1 MNEARAMS
9 GEGKGRKVLLQLIIG
24 GLCGGF
30 GMFAALTFF
39 EGRSGAEV
47 SPVHAVAIGTALIFS
62 LLALIVVL
70 GTLAPGVGARALN
83 VEDREELEEQRSVLF
98 VGAVSFV
105 LVAVLVGILAAASTG
120 LVAKG
125 SAALI
130 ACAAILGLIAWSII
144 YRNHGDE
151 MMRAAAKDA
160 GATTTNL
167 IFLVFG
173 FWAGAAALDLV
184 PMFEPLLFVAGFFLI
199 YLLAVF
205 IAVGRRGLLKP
216 R

>member
-1 MNEARAMS
+1 MSEARVMS
-9 GEGKGRKVLLQLIIG
+9 GEGKGRKVLLQLILG
-24 GLCGGF
+24 GLGGGL
-30 GMFAALTFF
+30 GMFGVLTFF
-39 EGRSGAEV
+39 EGRSGADV
-47 SPVHAVAIGTALIFS
+47 SPVHAVAIGTALIFGLMA
-62 LLALIVVL
+62 LLVVL
-70 GTLAPGVGARALN
+70 GSLAPGIGVRTLN
-83 VEDREELEEQRSVLF
+83 VEDREELEEQRSVLII
-98 VGAVSFV
+98 GAVSFV
-105 LVAVLVGILAAASTG
+105 LVAALVGILAAASAG
-120 LVAKG
+120 LVAMG

-130 ACAAILGLIAWSII
+130 AGATTIGLIVWSIL

-160 GATTTNL
+160 GVTTTHL

-173 FWAGAAALDLV
+173 CWAGAAALDLV

-205 IAVGRRGLLKP
+205 MAVGRRGLLKP